1 VEDKYT
7 SISAPSEGLYKDR
20 GSRFLGYAYPV
31 SSEDEV
37 LPLLKALSAEHHGAR
52 HVCYAYRL
60 ASFGSEPEK
69 WRANDDGE
77 PSGTA
82 GRQIL
87 GQIDSLGLSNV
98 LVAVVR
104 YFGGVLLGVPGLI
117 KAYRTAAAEALAAAV
132 KVELTATASRTL
144 VFGYAQM
151 PAVEKI
157 LKKYGLQA
165 TNREFAEECSLD
177 VRIPLGKM
185 EEVAEQ
191 LEKIA
196 IFKENLANP

>member
-1 VEDKYT
+1 MEDKYT
-7 SISAPSEGLYKDR
+7 SIAAPSEGLYKDR

-31 SSEDEV
+31 SSEAEV
-37 LPLLKALSAEHHGAR
+37 VPLLKALASEHHGAR

-60 ASFGSEPEK
+60 ATFGNEPEK

-87 GQIDSLGLSNV
+87 AQIDSAGLSNV

-117 KAYRTAAAEALAAAV
+117 KAYRTAAAEALAAAE
-132 KVELTATASRTL
+132 KVELTATAPCTL
-144 VFGYAQM
+144 VFGYGSM

-157 LKKYGLQA
+157 LKQYGLQA
-165 TNREFAEECSLD
+165 KNRAFSEECSLE
-177 VRIPLGKM
+177 VQIPLGKM

-191 LEKIA
+191 LEKIV
-196 IFKENLANP
+196 IFKENFGTN